1 MSKDDKEL
9 NELMR
14 EMSDDCIGD
23 GDQGCYAEEPCVDV
37 ADDGMGDQK
46 LQGLVQWTTS
56 DKKRFVPA
64 SRTASKLVPAVYE
77 IMHSNTIGIYFEQI
91 PIMTQN
97 LIQFPQTNIERV
109 CSEIQ
114 TFWERGD
121 KFEEYSL
128 PHKRGIILW
137 GPPGS
142 GKSCTI
148 QLIMRDV
155 VDRGGICVRFG
166 HPHIFIE
173 GMRIMREIEPDTPI
187 VVLMEDIDST
197 IEMYNESDVLNILD
211 GVNQIDKAVFLATT
225 NYPERLGA
233 RIINRPSRFD
243 KRFKISHPDETSRE
257 IYLKHVIGDN
267 NVDKLDIDIAQW
279 VADTEGFSLAHLK
292 ELFVAVVILEDDY
305 DEAIETLSEMR
316 EEQISSSEDE
326 LRKKMGFGV
335 EGRRATKKKAR
346 RRF

>member
-1 MSKDDKEL
+1 VSNKDDKEL
-9 NELMR
+9 NDLMR

-23 GDQGCYAEEPCVDV
+23 DPGCAEQPIDV
-37 ADDGMGDQK
+37 ADDDVGDQK

-64 SRTASKLVPAVYE
+64 SRTAAKLVPAVYE
-77 IMHSNTIGIYFEQI
+77 IQHSATIGIYFEQI

-114 TFWERGD
+114 TFWDRGD
-121 KFEEYSL
+121 KFDEYGL

-148 QLIMRDV
+148 SLIMRDV

-243 KRFKISHPDETSRE
+243 KRFKIAHPDETSRE
-257 IYLKHVIGDN
+257 IYLKHVIGEGN
-267 NVDKLDIDIAQW
+267 LDKLGIDMNEW
-279 VADTEGFSLAHLK
+279 VNDTDGFSLAHLK

-305 DEAIETLSEMR
+305 DDAIETLSEMR
-316 EEQISSSEDE
+316 EETISSSEDE
-326 LRKKMGFGV
+326 LRKQMGFEADSNRKAQV
-335 EGRRATKKKAR
+335 RKK